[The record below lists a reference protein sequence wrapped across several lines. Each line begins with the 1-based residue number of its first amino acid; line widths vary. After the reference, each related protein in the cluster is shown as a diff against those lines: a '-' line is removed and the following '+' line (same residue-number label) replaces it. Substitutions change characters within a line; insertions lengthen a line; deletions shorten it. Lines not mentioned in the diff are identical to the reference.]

1 MEIRIPKR
9 RTTCSKGRVLF
20 ENATEKNGVRLIC
33 IETELPYVCVCVCVY
48 VVRGRNMRLRRPSPN
63 PW

>member
-20 ENATEKNGVRLIC
+20 ENATEKNGIRLIC
-33 IETELPYVCVCVCVY
+33 IETELPYVCVCARVC
-48 VVRGRNMRLRRPSPN
+48 R
-63 PW
+63 